1 MTEERRV
8 CYLQT
13 GSRLNTSFLLDKFWI
28 FFDQFREY
36 ITWFSIFSI
45 YYIYVYGIW
54 YFGIFHDYVNCCV
67 WMCQRLSSGND
78 WLDWFDYGRDSG
90 VGKVKGFLYPSTAT
104 TIFSSV
110 SSHNLQSLS
119 NDKVMRNNRFPFK
132 VSQAF
137 RNYNVVCGEFCKKF
151 IDLLNV
157 SRIIWEALYY
167 YTRLEENF
175 IASKLISR
183 LWNVTSV
190 QFNTL
195 LYV

>member
-1 MTEERRV
+1 
-8 CYLQT
+8 
-13 GSRLNTSFLLDKFWI
+13 
-28 FFDQFREY
+28 
-36 ITWFSIFSI
+36 
-45 YYIYVYGIW
+45 
-54 YFGIFHDYVNCCV
+54 
-67 WMCQRLSSGND
+67 MCEC
-78 WLDWFDYGRDSG
+78 
-90 VGKVKGFLYPSTAT
+90 VKGSPQEMIDWIDLIMEEIQVWGRWRDLYIHLLPQP
-104 TIFSSV
+104 IFSSV

-151 IDLLNV
+151 IDLFNV

-195 LYV
+195 LYVITA